1 MSGYGTQTP
10 RPPHG
15 RLRRHSNEIK
25 AKTRQKKFSFRFFCW
40 LPANGKHEHGCQS
53 HIGQMGIDWRANNL
67 HHKDEGDGDGD
78 DDDDNGHYGDNNL
91 WYYMK

>member
-1 MSGYGTQTP
+1 MEDFVDILMKL
-10 RPPHG
+10 
-15 RLRRHSNEIK
+15 RLK
-25 AKTRQKKFSFRFFCW
+25 PGKKNLQLPFFCW

-67 HHKDEGDGDGD
+67 HHKDDGGD